1 MPGKVECTIQTC
13 PPVLQKGFCELFA
26 EIEGSKE
33 LTVITI
39 SQQTQHDMTVWSEEV
54 EVERENLMAAVSLL
68 FIICQ
73 VMENCM
79 Q

>member
-73 VMENCM
+73 VMKNCM
-79 Q
+79 